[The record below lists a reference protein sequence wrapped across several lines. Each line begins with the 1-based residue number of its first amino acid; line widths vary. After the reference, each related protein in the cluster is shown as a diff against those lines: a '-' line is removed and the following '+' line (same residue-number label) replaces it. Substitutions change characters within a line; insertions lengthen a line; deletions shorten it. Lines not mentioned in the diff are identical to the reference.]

1 MRWLGRGVGLGL
13 LAVSVAGAA
22 PLQVFTFTHPA
33 MGTEYTLVLY
43 ARDAAEAEAVSSEV
57 FDEVDRVDALLSNYK
72 EASELS
78 RINRDAA
85 AGPVTTDA
93 ETMDFLEQSM
103 HWSAVSDGAFD
114 ITVGKLMK
122 SWGFYKHQG
131 RVPPDAELD
140 ALRAQTGWEKVAL
153 DPAARTVRF
162 LAPGVE
168 LDPGGIG
175 KGFAVDAAVRIL
187 RADGVRAAM
196 LSAGSSTIYALGAP
210 PGKSGWRVV
219 VPDLV
224 ASQDLIAGSPLMRQV
239 HAHEW
244 GTRSSALSV
253 VTLRDTSLS
262 SADCTQKNFTVA
274 GHLYC
279 HIMDPRTMRPVE
291 GRVQVSVIDPS
302 ATASDALSNVVFVG
316 IPEESVARLAKSAP
330 EARALIVSFSPS
342 GSGAERDAVPQGLKP
357 ISGVTV
363 PVRAKAR
370 TLRGSSASSKRVTC
384 VAIRWG
390 VRVDA
395 SRCDVT
401 MVRARP

>member
-1 MRWLGRGVGLGL
+1 
-13 LAVSVAGAA
+13 
-22 PLQVFTFTHPA
+22 

-43 ARDAAEAEAVSSEV
+43 ARDAVAAEAVAAEV

-93 ETMDFLEQSM
+93 EVMRFLTESQ
-103 HWSAVSDGAFD
+103 HWAEASDGAFD

-122 SWGFYKHQG
+122 AWGFYKHQG
-131 RVPPDAELD
+131 RVPPEAELA
-140 ALRAQTGWEKVAL
+140 ALRAQTGWQKVWL
-153 DPAARTVRF
+153 DPGLRTVRF

-187 RADGVRAAM
+187 RADGVKAAM
-196 LSAGSSTIYALGAP
+196 ISAGSSTIYALGAP

-219 VPDLV
+219 VPDLI
-224 ASQDLIAGSPLMRQV
+224 SRSPLMTQSTR
-239 HAHEW
+239 HEW
-244 GTRSSALSV
+244 ATPLSV
-253 VTLRDTSLS
+253 VMLRDTSLS

-316 IPEESVARLAKSAP
+316 TPEESVARLKRYAP

-363 PVRAKAR
+363 HVRAKAR
-370 TLRGSSASSKRVTC
+370 TLRGSSTSSKRARCT
-384 VAIRWG
+384 AIRWG

-401 MVRARP
+401 RVGAHP